1 MDEKIN
7 TKKMVNRNFIIVGIL
22 IILIMLG
29 ILATL
34 LFQYNKNKILNEE
47 RNNLCYLSNNL
58 IDGINSDS
66 YLLYQINPILV
77 ENRTMLNKINCSER
91 LQ

>member
-1 MDEKIN
+1 MNKKIL
-7 TKKMVNRNFIIVGIL
+7 VIGLIVVLLVGVIL
-22 IILIMLG
+22 IL
-29 ILATL
+29 
-34 LFQYNKNKILNEE
+34 YDKNQELKEE

>member
-1 MDEKIN
+1 MNKKILFVLGLVI
-7 TKKMVNRNFIIVGIL
+7 MALIVIVAIL
-22 IILIMLG
+22 FLYL
-29 ILATL
+29 
-34 LFQYNKNKILNEE
+34 QNKTLNEE

>member
-1 MDEKIN
+1 MNKKIL
-7 TKKMVNRNFIIVGIL
+7 VIGLIVVLLVGVIL
-22 IILIMLG
+22 IL
-29 ILATL
+29 
-34 LFQYNKNKILNEE
+34 YDKNQELKEE

-77 ENRTMLNKINCSER
+77 ENRTILNKINCSER